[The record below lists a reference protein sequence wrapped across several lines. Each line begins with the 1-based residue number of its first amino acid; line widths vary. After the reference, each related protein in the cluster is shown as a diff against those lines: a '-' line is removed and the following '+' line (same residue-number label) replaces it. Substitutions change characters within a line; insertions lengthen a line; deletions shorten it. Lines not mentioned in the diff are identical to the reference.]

1 MNNNGEPE
9 AAPKDPP
16 SGHVFDN
23 GGDTKQP
30 SEDAGHNYSKTEV
43 TDTNAVTASA
53 STAASTVPSAQ
64 EIASGAV
71 VGGEAPAGSGG
82 DADGDSSY
90 NNTNMPPSA
99 LRPNKTR
106 RYSGTSEDFAGNASN
121 NKEEVALSD
130 TATALAIAGNRISGL
145 SEQSYSA
152 ASHSSR
158 RSSGAGS
165 DTSSRRA
172 SASSNGQ
179 SNRRGSGLVARM
191 QRRMSNE
198 GSIVSA
204 QSSRRNSDVD
214 DTRSRRSSTASRRSS
229 ALLSWGRYVRNF
241 HARMSFMHA

>member
-1 MNNNGEPE
+1 MTDSGEPE
-9 AAPKDPP
+9 AAPKDP

-30 SEDAGHNYSKTEV
+30 ESEDAGHNNCKDTEV
-43 TDTNAVTASA
+43 TDTTNPAAVTASA
-53 STAASTVPSAQ
+53 STAASSAPSDQ

-71 VGGEAPAGSGG
+71 VGEAPSSGGG
-82 DADGDSSY
+82 DADGDSTTYSDV
-90 NNTNMPPSA
+90 NMPPSA

-106 RYSGTSEDFAGNASN
+106 RYSGTSEDFAGSASN
-121 NKEEVALSD
+121 TEGEDALPD
-130 TATALAIAGNRISGL
+130 TAAAVAIAANRISGL
-145 SEQSYSA
+145 SEHSYSA
-152 ASHSSR
+152 TSHSSR

-172 SASSNGQ
+172 SVSSNGK

-191 QRRMSNE
+191 QRRLSNE
-198 GSIVSA
+198 GSVASL

-229 ALLSWGRYVRNF
+229 ALLSWGRYV
-241 HARMSFMHA
+241 

>member
-43 TDTNAVTASA
+43 IDTNAVAASA
-53 STAASTVPSAQ
+53 STAAST
-64 EIASGAV
+64 AV
-71 VGGEAPAGSGG
+71 VGGEAPSGSGG
-82 DADGDSSY
+82 DADGDSTSY

-121 NKEEVALSD
+121 NKEEDALPD
-130 TATALAIAGNRISGL
+130 TATAVAIAGNRISGL

-191 QRRMSNE
+191 QRRLSNE

>member
-1 MNNNGEPE
+1 MTDNSEPE
-9 AAPKDPP
+9 AAPKDP
-16 SGHVFDN
+16 SGNVFDN

-30 SEDAGHNYSKTEV
+30 SEDAGHNNNKTEV

-53 STAASTVPSAQ
+53 STAASTAPSAQ
-64 EIASGAV
+64 EIAFGAV
-71 VGGEAPAGSGG
+71 AGEAPASSGG
-82 DADGDSSY
+82 DDADGDTTSY
-90 NNTNMPPSA
+90 SDVNLPPPA

-106 RYSGTSEDFAGNASN
+106 RYSGTSGDFAGVGNSN
-121 NKEEVALSD
+121 KGEDAPHD
-130 TATALAIAGNRISGL
+130 TAAAVAVASNRISGL
-145 SEQSYSA
+145 SEQSFSA

-172 SASSNGQ
+172 SVNSNGQ
-179 SNRRGSGLVARM
+179 SNRSGSSLIARM

-198 GSIVSA
+198 GSMASL

-229 ALLSWGRYVRNF
+229 ALLSWGRYV
-241 HARMSFMHA
+241 